1 MSFKSF
7 HKDEKMI
14 LVRGGG
20 NKASRYLEVA
30 VSAEGGQKGIIRL
43 PKGHGGWCWH
53 RFASE
58 LQERWLSSKLKSV
71 LKFLKCLS

>member
-7 HKDEKMI
+7 RDDEKMI

-30 VSAEGGQKGIIRL
+30 VSAEGGQKAIIRL
-43 PKGHGGWCWH
+43 PKGRGGWGWR
-53 RFASE
+53 RFVSE
-58 LQERWLSSKLKSV
+58 L
-71 LKFLKCLS
+71 